1 MLKKGGLAVD
11 IKFVV
16 ATHKEYRMPSSSLY
30 IPVQAGAALHQPLPY
45 IGDNTGDHISEKN
58 RNYCE
63 LTCLYW
69 AWKNLTADYL
79 GLCHYRRYFGL
90 HSGKDLWS
98 SVLTQEQAE
107 RFMKKA
113 PVLLPKKRNYFIE
126 TNYTQYIHAHNE
138 QDLIV
143 TRAILAETFPAY
155 LPAFDDVMRSTI
167 GHRFNMF
174 LMRFDLLD
182 AYCSWLFPVLSAL
195 EERLD
200 ISGYSE
206 NDSRVFGFVAE
217 RLLDVWVE
225 TNHIDYQECAVL
237 HMESQHWLKKGTAF
251 LSRKFI
257 RQKK

>member
-1 MLKKGGLAVD
+1 MD

-16 ATHKEYRMPSSSLY
+16 ATHKEYRIPSSSLY
-30 IPVQAGAALHQPLPY
+30 IPVQAGAALHEPLPY

-58 RNYCE
+58 RNFCE

-69 AWKNLTADYL
+69 AWKNLPAEYL
-79 GLCHYRRYFGL
+79 GLCHYRRYFCL
-90 HSGKDLWS
+90 HRKKDPWV
-98 SVLTQEQAE
+98 SVLTSEQADTL
-107 RFMKKA
+107 MKKA
-113 PVLLPKKRNYFIE
+113 PLLLPRKRNYFIE

-138 QDLIV
+138 QDLTV
-143 TRAILAETFPAY
+143 TRAILTEKCPEY
-155 LPAFDDVMRSTI
+155 LSAFDAVMRSTK

-174 LMRFDLLD
+174 LMRRDLLD
-182 AYCSWLFPVLSAL
+182 AYCNWLFSVLFVL

-200 ISGYSE
+200 ISGYSD
-206 NDSRVFGFVAE
+206 NDKRVFGFVAE

-225 TNHIDYQECAVL
+225 TNHIEYQECAVL

-257 RQKK
+257 PQKK